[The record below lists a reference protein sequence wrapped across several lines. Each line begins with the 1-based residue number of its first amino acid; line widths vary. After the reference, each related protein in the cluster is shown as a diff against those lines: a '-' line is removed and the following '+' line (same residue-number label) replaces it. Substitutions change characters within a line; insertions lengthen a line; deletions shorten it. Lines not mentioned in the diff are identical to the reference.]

1 MYALVSG
8 SKVGVGA
15 QACFDY
21 QLNQEIYLVCKPAVF
36 SCMQRK
42 LFSMY
47 LLCYIYLAHRDR
59 AQYRYKSDKDI
70 DLSAPL
76 LAKRPPAG
84 LHATLHT
91 LST

>member
-1 MYALVSG
+1 
-8 SKVGVGA
+8 
-15 QACFDY
+15 
-21 QLNQEIYLVCKPAVF
+21 
-36 SCMQRK
+36 MQRK

-47 LLCYIYLAHRDR
+47 LLGYIYLAHRDR
-59 AQYRYKSDKDI
+59 AQYRYKSDEDI

-76 LAKRPPAG
+76 LARRPPAG